1 MTAPPADRTR
11 MQLLLVAFLWGS
23 ALLLLFLSMRLRAK
37 PLFML
42 GLADLLLAILVTALA
57 VNRWKKDHNS

>member
-11 MQLLLVAFLWGS
+11 LQLLLVAVLWGS
-23 ALLLLFLSMRLRAK
+23 ALLLLFLSMRLRTK

-42 GLADLLLAILVTALA
+42 GLADLLLALLVTILA
-57 VNRWKKDHNS
+57 INQWKKDRNP